1 MTRVPLADAL
11 RSRVFDTDYLPALRR
26 DNVELERSALVEIKE
41 KSVICKVRRNALH
54 APRSG

>member
-1 MTRVPLADAL
+1 VPLADAL